1 LLRQAYAEKS
11 YGIDN
16 EQLLLILFFCL
27 CQSLFLLLVE
37 VILLRVSSDVLE
49 PERPVP
55 ETSGTVC
62 I

>member
-1 LLRQAYAEKS
+1 LRQAYAEKS